1 MNIPRSHSKTLF
13 EKIFDRHV
21 IMIRESGDA
30 LLFIDR
36 QLIHDLH
43 YRSFEELQATG
54 HSIRYPDQ
62 LFATP
67 DHSVPTTAKNLADI
81 PPGEMHDTIAG
92 LQQAAKRIGF
102 THFDMTDPRHG
113 IVHVIGPE
121 QGITLPGLTLVCGDS
136 HTSTHGALGCLSFG
150 IGSTEVK
157 HVLAT
162 QTLWQRKPKNMR
174 IMVDGFL
181 GDGVSAKD
189 IILAIIRNIG
199 AAGGTGYAI
208 EYAGSAIRQL
218 SIEGRMTISNMTI
231 EAGARFGII
240 APDDKTLEY
249 VYGRPHAPT
258 DEKWDE
264 ALAYW
269 RTLKS
274 DETAIFDKEIKIDA
288 ATIEPTVTWGNSPQF
303 CVGISDVIPNPASE
317 ADLATRANMESALT
331 YMDLLPGTPVN
342 KIDVDRVFIGSCTN
356 SRIEDLREAANIFKG
371 KSVAVPTL
379 VVPGSGLVKSEA
391 EREGLDRIFTDAG
404 AEWREPGCSMCV
416 AINGDVI
423 SPGQR
428 CASTSNRN
436 FQGRQGKG
444 SRTHLVS
451 PAMAAAAA
459 VTGHFT
465 DCRQLGK

>member
-1 MNIPRSHSKTLF
+1 MVNTPRSHSKTLF

-21 IMIRESGDA
+21 ITTRDSGDA

-43 YRSFEELQATG
+43 YRSFEELQAAG
-54 HSIRYPDQ
+54 HTIRYPDQ

-67 DHSVPTTAKNLADI
+67 DHSVPTTAKKLTDI
-81 PPGEMHDTIAG
+81 PQGEMRDTVAG
-92 LQQAAKRIGF
+92 LQQAAERIGF

-150 IGSTEVK
+150 IGSTEIK

-162 QTLWQRKPKNMR
+162 QTLWQRRPRNMR
-174 IMVDGFL
+174 ISVDGTL
-181 GDGVSAKD
+181 SPGVAAKD
-189 IILAIIRNIG
+189 IILAIIGHIG
-199 AAGGTGYAI
+199 ASGGTGYAI
-208 EYAGSAIRQL
+208 EYTGSAIRQL
-218 SIEGRMTISNMTI
+218 TIEGRMTISNMTI

-240 APDDKTLEY
+240 APD
-249 VYGRPHAPT
+249 
-258 DEKWDE
+258 
-264 ALAYW
+264 
-269 RTLKS
+269 
-274 DETAIFDKEIKIDA
+274 IDA
-288 ATIEPTVTWGNSPQF
+288 AAIEPTVTWGNSPQF
-303 CVGISDVIPNPASE
+303 CVGISDVIPDPTSE
-317 ADLATRANMESALT
+317 TDLATRTNMESALS

-379 VVPGSGLVKSEA
+379 VVPGSGLVKKEA

-423 SPGQR
+423 SPGER